1 MNKEKIAIYFG
12 LKTDEE
18 IKEVFK
24 LSELKTIFE
33 EFKGSV
39 VLVHYSKKDFI
50 SRIRGFIQDGNYI
63 TA

>member
-18 IKEVFK
+18 IKKVFK
-24 LSELKTIFE
+24 LNELKTIFE

>member
-18 IKEVFK
+18 IKAKFR

-33 EFKGSV
+33 EFKGSA

-50 SRIRGFIQDGNYI
+50 SRIRGFIKDGNYI

>member
-18 IKEVFK
+18 IKEVFR
-24 LSELKTIFE
+24 LSELKAIFE